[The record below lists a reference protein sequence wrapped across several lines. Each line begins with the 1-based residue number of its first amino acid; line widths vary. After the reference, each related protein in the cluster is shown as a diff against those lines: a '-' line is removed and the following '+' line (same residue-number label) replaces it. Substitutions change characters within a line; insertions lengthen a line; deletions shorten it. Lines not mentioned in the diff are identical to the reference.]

1 MTMKKVQLKPGVNRE
16 NTRYANEGGWY
27 ECDKVRFR
35 QGTPEKIGGWQRFS
49 ADTFLGV
56 CRSLFN
62 WVTLGGQNLI
72 GVGTNLKFYIERGG
86 AYFDITP
93 IRSSVTLTD
102 PFDTVDTETLV
113 TVNDTAHDCLTGDF
127 VTFSGATTVGGLDL
141 NGEYEVTV
149 IDADTFT
156 IIASSPATSTVTG
169 GGGTVTADYQIN
181 IGNEI
186 AVPFA
191 GWSAGAFGLGTWGF
205 GGTTI
210 VEMRLWSQSNFG
222 EDLIFAPRGGGLFYW
237 DASSGVTT
245 RAINVSSL
253 GGASDVPTVVNYA
266 VVSDINRFVLAFG
279 CNEIGSSVLDPML
292 IRWSD
297 QEDAGM
303 WTPSATNQAGSLRLS
318 RGAQIISALQAR
330 QEILVWTDTSLYAL
344 QYLGA
349 PEVWGAQILGDNIS
363 IAGPNSVVYANSIAY
378 WMGRDK
384 FYRYDGTVV
393 PLPCD
398 VRRYVFTD
406 FNQGQYYQVFA
417 GTNQSFNEVWWF
429 YCSADSNEV
438 DRYVVYNYVENLWH
452 YGTLRRTA
460 WIDAK
465 LRDYPI
471 AATYSHNLVL
481 QEIGT
486 DCNETGT
493 AFPINAYILSSEF
506 DMDDGDHFVLINRVL
521 PDVTFE
527 GSTAD
532 SPALTMTLLPLSNS
546 GSGYNSPLSEGGNS
560 SNAVTRTATIPIEK
574 FTGQVFT
581 RVRGRQFAMRVESTA
596 LGVSWQLG
604 APRLDMKLDGRRGT

>member
-1 MTMKKVQLKPGVNRE
+1 MPLKKIQLKPGVNRE
-16 NTRYANEGGWY
+16 NTRYTNESGWY
-27 ECDKVRFR
+27 ESDKVRFR

-49 ADTFLGV
+49 SETFLGI

-86 AYFDITP
+86 AYYDITP
-93 IRSSVTLTD
+93 VRSSVTLTD
-102 PFDTVDTETLV
+102 PFDTTSGSPTVLV
-113 TVNDTAHDCLTGDF
+113 TDVAHGGITGDF
-127 VTFSGATTVGGLDL
+127 VTFSGATAVGGLDL
-141 NGEYEVTV
+141 NGEYEITV
-149 IDADTFT
+149 LTDDTYNIT
-156 IIASSPATSTVTG
+156 ASSNASSTAN

-181 IGNEI
+181 IGNEL
-186 AVPFA
+186 AVPFS
-191 GWSAGAFGLGTWGF
+191 GWSAGGFGLGTWGF
-205 GGTTI
+205 GGTTT

-222 EDLIFAPRGGGLFYW
+222 EDLIFALRGGGLFYW
-237 DASSGVTT
+237 DATGGVTT
-245 RAINVSSL
+245 RAVYVSSL

-266 VVSDINRFVLAFG
+266 LVSDVNRFVLAFG
-279 CNEIGSSVLDPML
+279 CNEIGDSVLDPML

-330 QEILVWTDTSLYAL
+330 QEILVWTDTSLYSL

-349 PEVWGAQILGDNIS
+349 PDVWGAQILGDNIS
-363 IAGPNSVVYANSIAY
+363 IAGPNSMVYANSIAY

-384 FYRYDGTVV
+384 FYLYDGTVV

-406 FNQGQYYQVFA
+406 FNQDQYYQVFA

-429 YCSADSNEV
+429 YCSAGSTEV
-438 DRYVVYNYVENLWH
+438 DRYVVYNYVENLWY

-471 AATYSHNLVL
+471 AATYSHNLVF

-493 AFPINAYILSSEF
+493 AFPINAYITSAEF

-532 SPALTMTLLPLSNS
+532 SPAITMTLLPMSNS

-560 SNAVTRTATIPIEK
+560 SNTVTRTSTVTIEQ

-581 RVRGRQFAMRVESTA
+581 RVRGRQFAMKVESTA
-596 LGVSWQLG
+596 LGVSWQMG
-604 APRLDMKLDGRRGT
+604 APRLDMRLDGKRGA

>member
-1 MTMKKVQLKPGVNRE
+1 MLKKVQITPGVNRE
-16 NTRYANEGGWY
+16 NTRYANEGKWY
-27 ECDKVRFR
+27 ESDKVRFR

-113 TVNDTAHDCLTGDF
+113 TVNDTAHGCLTGDF
-127 VTFSGATTVGGLDL
+127 VTFSGATAVGGLDL

-186 AVPFA
+186 AVPFS

-237 DASSGVTT
+237 DASSGVAT
-245 RAINVSSL
+245 RAVNVSSL

-318 RGAQIISALQAR
+318 RGAEIISALQAR
-330 QEILVWTDTSLYAL
+330 QEILVWTDTSLYSL

-349 PEVWGAQILGDNIS
+349 PDVWGAQILGDNIS

-532 SPALTMTLLPLSNS
+532 SPAITMTLLPLSNS

-560 SNAVTRTATIPIEK
+560 SNAITRTATIPIEK

-581 RVRGRQFAMRVESTA
+581 RVRGRQFAMKVESTA

>member
-27 ECDKVRFR
+27 ESDKVRFR

-113 TVNDTAHDCLTGDF
+113 TVNDTAHGCLTGDF
-127 VTFSGATTVGGLDL
+127 VTFSGATAVGGLDL

-186 AVPFA
+186 AVPFS

-245 RAINVSSL
+245 RAVNVSSL

-330 QEILVWTDTSLYAL
+330 QEVLVWTDTSLYAL

-429 YCSADSNEV
+429 YCSAGSNEV

>member
-1 MTMKKVQLKPGVNRE
+1 MLKKVQITPGVNRE
-16 NTRYANEGGWY
+16 NTRYANEGKWY
-27 ECDKVRFR
+27 ESDKVRFR

-72 GVGTNLKFYIERGG
+72 GVGTNLKFYVERGG

-93 IRSSVTLTD
+93 IRDTASLTN
-102 PFDTVDTETLV
+102 PFDTTNGSPIVLV
-113 TVNDTAHDCLTGDF
+113 TDTAHGGITGDF
-127 VTFSGATTVGGLDL
+127 VTFSGATAVGGLTL
-141 NGEYEVTV
+141 NGEYQITV
-149 IDADTFT
+149 LTANTYNIT
-156 IIASSPATSTVTG
+156 ASSNASGTAT
-169 GGGTVTADYQIN
+169 GGGTVSAAYQIN
-181 IGNEI
+181 IGNEL
-186 AVPFA
+186 AVPFS
-191 GWSAGAFGLGTWGF
+191 GWSAGGFGLGTWGF
-205 GGTTI
+205 GGTTT

-245 RAINVSSL
+245 RAVNVSSL
-253 GGASDVPTVVNYA
+253 SGASAVPTVVNYV
-266 VVSDINRFVLAFG
+266 VVSDVNRFVLAFG
-279 CNEIGSSVLDPML
+279 CNEIGSSTLDPML

-318 RGAQIISALQAR
+318 RGAEIISALQAR
-330 QEILVWTDTSLYAL
+330 QEILVWTDTSLYSL

-349 PEVWGAQILGDNIS
+349 PDVWGAQILGDNIS

-398 VRRYVFTD
+398 VRRYVFND
-406 FNQGQYYQVFA
+406 FNQDQYYQVFA

-429 YCSADSNEV
+429 YCSADSTEV

-532 SPALTMTLLPLSNS
+532 SPAITMTLLPLSNS

-560 SNAVTRTATIPIEK
+560 SNAITRTATIPIEK

-581 RVRGRQFAMRVESTA
+581 RVRGRQFAMKVESTA

-604 APRLDMKLDGRRGT
+604 ASRLDMKLDGRRGT

>member
-1 MTMKKVQLKPGVNRE
+1 MLKKIQLKPGVNRE
-16 NTRYANEGGWY
+16 NTRYTNESGWY
-27 ECDKVRFR
+27 ESDKVRFR

-49 ADTFLGV
+49 SATFLGI

-93 IRSSVTLTD
+93 LRATATLTN
-102 PFDTVDTETLV
+102 PFDTTSGLATVLV
-113 TVNDTAHDCLTGDF
+113 TDVAHGGITGDF
-127 VTFSGATTVGGLDL
+127 VTFSGATAVGGLTL
-141 NGEYEVTV
+141 NGEYQITV
-149 IDADTFT
+149 LTDDTYNIT
-156 IIASSPATSTVTG
+156 ASSNASSTAT
-169 GGGTVTADYQIN
+169 GGGTVSAAYQIN

-191 GWSAGAFGLGTWGF
+191 GWGAGTFGSGTWGF
-205 GGTTI
+205 GGTT
-210 VEMRLWSQSNFG
+210 VAEMRLWSQSNFG
-222 EDLIFAPRGGGLFYW
+222 EDLIFAPRGGGVYYW
-237 DASSGVTT
+237 DATGGVTT
-245 RAINVSSL
+245 RAVNLSSL
-253 GGASDVPTVVNYA
+253 SGASAVPTVVNYV
-266 VVSDINRFVLAFG
+266 VVSDVNRFVLAFG
-279 CNEIGSSVLDPML
+279 CNDIGSAVLDPML

-303 WTPSATNQAGSLRLS
+303 WSPAATNQAGSLRLS
-318 RGAQIISALQAR
+318 RGAEIISALQAR
-330 QEILVWTDTSLYAL
+330 QEILVWTDTSLYSL

-349 PEVWGAQILGDNIS
+349 PDVWGAQILGDNIS
-363 IAGPNSVVYANSIAY
+363 IAGPNSMVYANSIAY

-398 VRRYVFTD
+398 VRRYVFND
-406 FNQGQYYQVFA
+406 FNQEQYYQVCA

-429 YCSADSNEV
+429 YCSAGSTEV
-438 DRYVVYNYVENLWH
+438 DRYVVYNYVENLWY

-460 WIDAK
+460 WLDAK

-471 AATYSHNLVL
+471 AATYSHNLVF
-481 QEIGT
+481 QEYGT

-493 AFPINAYILSSEF
+493 AFPINAYITSAEF

-532 SPALTMTLLPLSNS
+532 SPAITMTLLPMSNS

-560 SNAVTRTATIPIEK
+560 SNAVTRSATIPIEE
-574 FTGQVFT
+574 FTGMVFT
-581 RVRGRQFAMRVESTA
+581 RVRGRQFAMKVESTA

>member
-1 MTMKKVQLKPGVNRE
+1 MLKKVQITPGVNRE
-16 NTRYANEGGWY
+16 NTRYANEGKWY
-27 ECDKVRFR
+27 ESDKVRFR

-93 IRSSVTLTD
+93 IRDTASLTN
-102 PFDTVDTETLV
+102 PFDTTNGSPIVLV
-113 TVNDTAHDCLTGDF
+113 TDTAHGGITGDF
-127 VTFSGATTVGGLDL
+127 VTFSGATAVGGLDL
-141 NGEYEVTV
+141 NGEYEITV
-149 IDADTFT
+149 LTADTYNIT
-156 IIASSPATSTVTG
+156 ASSNASSTAN
-169 GGGTVTADYQIN
+169 GGGTVTAAYQIN
-181 IGNEI
+181 IGNEL
-186 AVPFA
+186 AVPFS
-191 GWSAGAFGLGTWGF
+191 GWSAGGFGLGTWGF
-205 GGTTI
+205 GGTTT

-237 DASSGVTT
+237 DASSGVAT
-245 RAINVSSL
+245 RAVNVSSL

-266 VVSDINRFVLAFG
+266 VVSDINRFVLTFG

-318 RGAQIISALQAR
+318 RGAEIISALQAR
-330 QEILVWTDTSLYAL
+330 QEILVWTDTSLYSL

-349 PEVWGAQILGDNIS
+349 PDVWGAQILGDNIS

-406 FNQGQYYQVFA
+406 FNQDQYYQVFA

-429 YCSADSNEV
+429 YCSADSTEV

-532 SPALTMTLLPLSNS
+532 SPAITMTLLPLSNS

-560 SNAVTRTATIPIEK
+560 SNAITRTATIPIEK

>member
-1 MTMKKVQLKPGVNRE
+1 MLKKVQITPGVNRE
-16 NTRYANEGGWY
+16 NTRYANEGKWY
-27 ECDKVRFR
+27 ESDKVRFR

-49 ADTFLGV
+49 SETFLGV

-86 AYFDITP
+86 AYYDVTP

-102 PFDTVDTETLV
+102 PFDTTNGSPIVLV
-113 TVNDTAHDCLTGDF
+113 TDTAHGGITGDF
-127 VTFSGATTVGGLDL
+127 VTFSGATAVGGLDL
-141 NGEYEVTV
+141 NGEYEITV
-149 IDADTFT
+149 LTADTYNIT
-156 IIASSPATSTVTG
+156 ASSNASSTAN
-169 GGGTVTADYQIN
+169 GGGTVTAAYQIN
-181 IGNEI
+181 IGNEL
-186 AVPFA
+186 AVPFS
-191 GWSAGAFGLGTWGF
+191 GWSAGGFGLGTWGF
-205 GGTTI
+205 GGTTT

-237 DASSGVTT
+237 DASSGVAT
-245 RAINVSSL
+245 RAVNVSSL
-253 GGASDVPTVVNYA
+253 GGASGVPTVVNYA

-279 CNEIGSSVLDPML
+279 CNEIGSSTLDPML

-330 QEILVWTDTSLYAL
+330 QEILVWTDTSLYSL

-349 PEVWGAQILGDNIS
+349 PDVWGAQILGDNIS

-406 FNQGQYYQVFA
+406 FNQDQYYQVFA

-429 YCSADSNEV
+429 YCSADSTEV

-532 SPALTMTLLPLSNS
+532 SPAITMTLLPLSNS

-560 SNAVTRTATIPIEK
+560 SNAITRTATIPIEK

-581 RVRGRQFAMRVESTA
+581 RIRGRQFAMRVESTA

-604 APRLDMKLDGRRGT
+604 ASRLDMKLDGRRGT

>member
-1 MTMKKVQLKPGVNRE
+1 MLKKVQITPGVNRE
-16 NTRYANEGGWY
+16 NTRYANEGKWY
-27 ECDKVRFR
+27 ESDKVRFR

-93 IRSSVTLTD
+93 IRDTASLTN
-102 PFDTVDTETLV
+102 PFDTTNGSPIVLV
-113 TVNDTAHDCLTGDF
+113 TDTAHGGITGDF
-127 VTFSGATTVGGLDL
+127 VTFSGATAVGGLTL
-141 NGEYEVTV
+141 NGEYQITV
-149 IDADTFT
+149 LTANTYNIT
-156 IIASSPATSTVTG
+156 ASSNASGTAT
-169 GGGTVTADYQIN
+169 GGGTVSAAYQIN

-186 AVPFA
+186 AVPFS

-237 DASSGVTT
+237 DATGGVTT
-245 RAINVSSL
+245 RAVNVSSL
-253 GGASDVPTVVNYA
+253 SGASAVPTVVNYV
-266 VVSDINRFVLAFG
+266 VVSDVNRFVLAFG
-279 CNEIGSSVLDPML
+279 CNDIGSSVLDPML

-330 QEILVWTDTSLYAL
+330 QEILVWTDTSLYSL

-349 PEVWGAQILGDNIS
+349 PDVWGAQILGDNIS
-363 IAGPNSVVYANSIAY
+363 IAGPNSMVYANSIAY

-398 VRRYVFTD
+398 VRRYVFND
-406 FNQGQYYQVFA
+406 FNQEQYYQVFA

-471 AATYSHNLVL
+471 AATYSHNLVF

-532 SPALTMTLLPLSNS
+532 SPAITMTLLPLSNS

-560 SNAVTRTATIPIEK
+560 SNAITRTATIPIEK

-604 APRLDMKLDGRRGT
+604 ASRLDMKLDGRRGT

>member
-1 MTMKKVQLKPGVNRE
+1 MLKKVQITPGVNRE
-16 NTRYANEGGWY
+16 NTRYANEGKWY
-27 ECDKVRFR
+27 ESDKVRFR

-86 AYFDITP
+86 AYYDVTP

-102 PFDTVDTETLV
+102 PFDTTNGSPIVLV
-113 TVNDTAHDCLTGDF
+113 TDTAHGGITGDF
-127 VTFSGATTVGGLDL
+127 VTFSGATAVGGLDL
-141 NGEYEVTV
+141 NGEYQITV
-149 IDADTFT
+149 LTDDTYNIT
-156 IIASSPATSTVTG
+156 ASSNASSTAN
-169 GGGTVTADYQIN
+169 GGGTVTAAYQIN

-406 FNQGQYYQVFA
+406 FNQDQYYQVFA

-429 YCSADSNEV
+429 YCSADSTEV

-604 APRLDMKLDGRRGT
+604 APRLDMTLDGRRGT

>member
-1 MTMKKVQLKPGVNRE
+1 MLKKLQLKPGVNRE
-16 NTRYANEGGWY
+16 NTRYTNEGGWY
-27 ECDKVRFR
+27 ESDKVRFR

-49 ADTFLGV
+49 SATFLGI
-56 CRSLFN
+56 CRSLWN
-62 WVTLGGQNLI
+62 WVTLNGQNLI

-86 AYFDITP
+86 AYYDITP
-93 IRSSVTLTD
+93 VRSSVTLTD
-102 PFDTVDTETLV
+102 PFDTVDTSTTV
-113 TVNDTAHDCLTGDF
+113 TVTDVDHGCLTGDF

-149 IDADTFT
+149 LTDDTYT
-156 IIASSPATSTVTG
+156 ITAASPATSTAN

-186 AVPFA
+186 AVPIT
-191 GWSAGAFGLGTWGF
+191 GWGSGPWGF
-205 GGTTI
+205 GGFGVGQATI
-210 VEMRLWSQSNFG
+210 SPIRLWAQSNFG
-222 EDLIFAPRGGGLFYW
+222 EDLVFSYRGGSLFYW
-237 DASSGVTT
+237 DATNDVTT
-245 RAINVSSL
+245 RGVYVSSL
-253 GGASDVPTVVNYA
+253 GGASDVPTVVNYSL
-266 VVSDINRFVLAFG
+266 VSDVNRFVLAFG
-279 CNEIGSSVLDPML
+279 CNEIGSATLDPML

-297 QEDAGM
+297 QEDVGM
-303 WTPSATNQAGSLRLS
+303 WTPAATNQAGSLRLS
-318 RGAQIISALQAR
+318 RGAEIISALQAR
-330 QEILVWTDTSLYAL
+330 QEVLVWTDAALYSL

-349 PEVWGAQILGDNIS
+349 PDVWGAQILGDNIS
-363 IAGPNSVVYANSIAY
+363 IAGPNSMVYANSIAY

-398 VRRYVFTD
+398 VRRYVFND
-406 FNQGQYYQVFA
+406 FNQEQYYQVFA

-429 YCSADSNEV
+429 YCSAGSNEV
-438 DRYVVYNYVENLWH
+438 DRYVVYNYVENLWY

-471 AATYSHNLVL
+471 AATYSHNLVF
-481 QEIGT
+481 QEYGT

-493 AFPINAYILSSEF
+493 TFPINAYITSAEF
-506 DMDDGDHFVLINRVL
+506 DIDDGDRFMLINRIL
-521 PDVTFE
+521 PDVTFD

-532 SPALTMTLLPLSNS
+532 APSLVMTLFPLSNS

-560 SNAVTRTATIPIEK
+560 SNTVTRTATVPVEQ

-581 RVRGRQFAMRVESTA
+581 RIRGRQIAVKVQSTG
-596 LGVSWQLG
+596 LGVRWQLG
-604 APRLDMKLDGRRGT
+604 TPRLDMKPDGRRGA

>member
-1 MTMKKVQLKPGVNRE
+1 MPLKKIQLKPGVNRE
-16 NTRYANEGGWY
+16 NTRYTNESGWY
-27 ECDKVRFR
+27 ESDKVRFR

-49 ADTFLGV
+49 SATFLGV

-86 AYFDITP
+86 AYYDITP
-93 IRSSVTLTD
+93 VRSSVTLTD
-102 PFDTVDTETLV
+102 PFDTTSGSPTVLV
-113 TVNDTAHDCLTGDF
+113 TDVAHGGVTGDF
-127 VTFSGATTVGGLDL
+127 VTFSGATAVGGLDL
-141 NGEYEVTV
+141 NGEYEITV
-149 IDADTFT
+149 LTDDTYNIT
-156 IIASSPATSTVTG
+156 ASSNASSTAN

-181 IGNEI
+181 IGNEL
-186 AVPFA
+186 AVPFS
-191 GWSAGAFGLGTWGF
+191 GWSAGGFGLGTWGF
-205 GGTTI
+205 GGTTT

-222 EDLIFAPRGGGLFYW
+222 EDLIFAPRGGGMYYW
-237 DASSGVTT
+237 DATGGVTT
-245 RAINVSSL
+245 RAVNVSSL
-253 GGASDVPTVVNYA
+253 GGASDVPTVVNYI
-266 VVSDINRFVLAFG
+266 VVSDVNRFVLAFG
-279 CNEIGSSVLDPML
+279 CNDIGSAVLDPML

-303 WTPSATNQAGSLRLS
+303 WSPAATNQAGSLRLS
-318 RGAQIISALQAR
+318 RGAEIISALQAR
-330 QEILVWTDTSLYAL
+330 QEILVWTDTSLYSL

-349 PEVWGAQILGDNIS
+349 PDVWGAQILGDNIS
-363 IAGPNSVVYANSIAY
+363 IAGPNSMVYANSIAY

-398 VRRYVFTD
+398 VRRYVFND
-406 FNQGQYYQVFA
+406 FNQEQYYQVCA

-429 YCSADSNEV
+429 YCSAGSTEV
-438 DRYVVYNYVENLWH
+438 DRYVVYNYVENLWY

-460 WIDAK
+460 WLDAK

-471 AATYSHNLVL
+471 SATYSHNLVF
-481 QEIGT
+481 QEYGT

-493 AFPINAYILSSEF
+493 AFPINAYITSAEF

-532 SPALTMTLLPLSNS
+532 SPAITMTLLPMSNS

-560 SNAVTRTATIPIEK
+560 SNTVTRTSTVTIEQ

-581 RVRGRQFAMRVESTA
+581 RVRGRQFAMKVESTA